1 VKRFLALAALISL
14 AACGGRSTPFAGGG
28 ILPAGGSPASSGK
41 IQHVV
46 LMIQEN
52 RSFNDLFATFPGAD
66 GTTVGKTPPRKT
78 KSGTVATYPLKMVPL
93 AEKLQPNYRYA
104 DYLTEYDGGKM
115 DGFWKETVEGH
126 PGSVLYQYVDPT
138 QIAPY
143 RSMAKQYVL
152 ADHLFMTT
160 GSNSFPAHQDLIAG
174 ATTVGKDKEVI
185 DQPSGFPWGCDAST
199 GTSTALLT
207 TSGKYMGYPA
217 GPFPCFTYRT
227 MRDVLDEKGVSWKYY
242 VPSIH
247 SNKDGQVWNAFDAIR
262 KVRYGPEW
270 TTNVSSPETNIY
282 ADISNGTLPAM
293 SWVIPDFVN
302 SDHTDTNT
310 DTGPSWVSSVVNAIG
325 KSHYWNSTVVIVVWD
340 DWGGIY
346 DNVPPPQYTPGSLGF
361 RVPMLVISP
370 YAKKGYVAKNVYE
383 FGSILKFVE
392 STFGLASLGT
402 TDVRARN
409 FAGDVFNFSKPPR
422 KFTPITAKYSKGF
435 FEHQAPSNMPVDT
448 E

>member
-1 VKRFLALAALISL
+1 
-14 AACGGRSTPFAGGG
+14 
-28 ILPAGGSPASSGK
+28 
-41 IQHVV
+41 
-46 LMIQEN
+46 
-52 RSFNDLFATFPGAD
+52 
-66 GTTVGKTPPRKT
+66 
-78 KSGTVATYPLKMVPL
+78 
-93 AEKLQPNYRYA
+93 
-104 DYLTEYDGGKM
+104 
-115 DGFWKETVEGH
+115 
-126 PGSVLYQYVDPT
+126 
-138 QIAPY
+138 
-143 RSMAKQYVL
+143 MAKQYVL

-174 ATTVGKDKEVI
+174 ATTVKPGEEVI
-185 DQPSGFPWGCDAST
+185 DQPTGFPWGCDAADDT
-199 GTSTALLT
+199 ETTLLSS
-207 TSGKYMGYPA
+207 SGKVNPD
-217 GPFPCFTYRT
+217 GPFPCFKYRT
-227 MRDVLDEKGVSWKYY
+227 LRDVLDEKHVSWKYY

-262 KVRYGPEW
+262 AVRYSSEW
-270 TTNVSSPETNIY
+270 STNVSSPETNIY

-310 DTGPSWVSSVVNAIG
+310 DTGPSWVTSVVNAIG

-346 DNVPPPQYTPGSLGF
+346 DNVPPPHYTPGSLGF
-361 RVPMLVISP
+361 RVPMLLISP

-392 STFGLASLGT
+392 GTFGLASLGT

-409 FAGDVFNFSKPPR
+409 FAKDVFNFSKPPR
-422 KFTPITAKYSKGF
+422 AFTPITAKYSKGF